1 MVADKDS
8 KLFNNTHTLFGTVV
22 VALLAI
28 QPALG
33 YLHHLHYAKNGSRG
47 IISHG
52 HIWWG
57 RILMVLGAINGGLG
71 LQLSAADDGYIIAY
85 SVVAAIMFLVY
96 AIVKT
101 MVSMRKRTQG
111 PAGDDRRKGSGA
123 GSSRFVEYGN
133 KMHMSKVMS
142 RPQV

>member
-1 MVADKDS
+1 MADKGL

-33 YLHHLHYAKNGSRG
+33 YLHHLHYLKNEGRG
-47 IISHG
+47 IVSHG

-71 LQLSAADDGYIIAY
+71 LQLSDANDSYIIAY
-85 SVVAAIMFLVY
+85 SVVAAVMFLVY

-101 MVSMRKRTQG
+101 IISMRKKTQKS
-111 PAGDDRRKGSGA
+111 AGDGKRKGSGA
-123 GSSRFVEYGN
+123 GSPGCVEYGN
-133 KMHMSKVMS
+133 KMPMSKVMS
-142 RPQV
+142 RPQA